1 MKVLFLAQG
10 DHGTTTFDR
19 LYQAMSNAVEQFDL
33 HWLTSEQQ
41 ANLKNYFKEI
51 NTEKY
56 DRIIFFLRF
65 KKEIR
70 QVKFIQSV
78 PNLVILEYDACQNYI
93 KGKYQGKFSRHY
105 RKLPWA
111 RIITSGYTLTQK
123 LKDEGFDAVFVPKGY
138 DSSVLKNK
146 NCHRDIQ
153 MGFVGSIGH
162 KIYRKRKEFIEEFS
176 KFNNLV
182 IEKTKTFD
190 EYNNLLNKIR
200 FFISADIGFG
210 EYMQKNFEAMAC
222 GCVLCAWDQG
232 EEENKANGLED
243 MKNIVLY
250 KSREELEKKL
260 EYLTENPEKAD
271 NIAKAGQELAENRF
285 SFKEIGIKVA
295 DALAPPLREKKYSS
309 FFGIKKFHL

>member
-41 ANLKNYFKEI
+41 ANLKNYFKDI
-51 NTEKY
+51 DTEKY

-65 KKEIR
+65 KKEIK

-93 KGKYQGKFSRHY
+93 KGKYEGKFSRHY

-146 NCHRDIQ
+146 NGHRDIQ

-176 KFNNLV
+176 KTNNLV
-182 IEKTKTFD
+182 TTKTKTFD
-190 EYNNLLNKIR
+190 EYNNLLNRIR

-250 KSREELEKKL
+250 KSKEELEKKL

-295 DALAPPLREKKYSS
+295 DALTPPLREKKYSS